1 MKLKMKNITALVL
14 AAVIALGLTACGSNS
29 GSSGTAPAESA
40 KEPDAAPTPEYTY
53 KADFKSLDND
63 DGRAEFAPL
72 SMTSDGMYIAVQEK
86 VGENIPDG
94 VTPEYEGQ
102 YDITELR
109 LCFMSMDGKI
119 TKLENYLPLKSDID
133 GTGKRD
139 YVSNSYPQYTAI
151 DSDGNLVVLE
161 QVITSWSEAPEDIK
175 SDDPDYFNYSC
186 GGTDSYIRVLDSTG
200 SDLSCSKID
209 LNSDAYINNICID
222 ASGNI
227 VIGMDNSV
235 SVYRPDGE
243 KLYDAATNNN
253 YLYSITTLRDGRI
266 AGLIYENGTVVR
278 ILDNTAKAFSDEFW
292 TINDSAYEL
301 VSGGG
306 DYDFYFTAGSSFYG
320 YSLEDSESTAL
331 FNWVDCDVV
340 SDYMHGITVGADGV
354 VRGFETLYN
363 NNSKIESISFVTVS
377 KVPYDS
383 VPQKEHLTL
392 ATVNYA
398 SGMCDAIVKFN
409 RSNDKYHIDIKD
421 YYEMTGSS
429 DYSAA
434 LTKLTTE
441 LMAGN
446 LPDLIDL
453 SSNVP
458 YAQLAAKGLL
468 EDLYPY
474 IDADP
479 ELSRDDFFPN
489 ILSAYEVDGKLC
501 AAVSGFGIVTVEGA
515 SSVVGDTPGWTYDD
529 YYAALASMPEGCQGF
544 DYNFTKETMLQ
555 IGLAI
560 DMDTYMSWSTGKCNF
575 DSDEFK
581 QLLEFANQFPSDS
594 DMENYEPSDEDSSF
608 YRISQGLQ
616 MLQQVSVFNFSE
628 YSNDNIFGSDVTY
641 IGFPN
646 STGEPGDVISG
657 IDGLGMT
664 TACRNKDA
672 AWQLLRTYLTEDYQK
687 NSYYLPT
694 NKNAFNTLLKNAMKI
709 EYETDANGNILLDEN
724 GEKKRLIVGV
734 MYDGTNYTNMYS
746 GISEER
752 AQTIQEL
759 VSSASKLLNYDK
771 SILDIVT
778 EQAQAYFAG
787 QKSVDEVAKL
797 VQSKASI
804 YVNEQR

>member
-1 MKLKMKNITALVL
+1 
-14 AAVIALGLTACGSNS
+14 
-29 GSSGTAPAESA
+29 
-40 KEPDAAPTPEYTY
+40 
-53 KADFKSLDND
+53 
-63 DGRAEFAPL
+63 
-72 SMTSDGMYIAVQEK
+72 
-86 VGENIPDG
+86 
-94 VTPEYEGQ
+94 
-102 YDITELR
+102 
-109 LCFMSMDGKI
+109 
-119 TKLENYLPLKSDID
+119 
-133 GTGKRD
+133 
-139 YVSNSYPQYTAI
+139 
-151 DSDGNLVVLE
+151 
-161 QVITSWSEAPEDIK
+161 
-175 SDDPDYFNYSC
+175 
-186 GGTDSYIRVLDSTG
+186 
-200 SDLSCSKID
+200 
-209 LNSDAYINNICID
+209 
-222 ASGNI
+222 
-227 VIGMDNSV
+227 MDNSV

-278 ILDNTAKAFSDEFW
+278 ILDNTAKAFSDESW

-392 ATVNYA
+392 ATVNYD

-734 MYDGTNYTNMYS
+734 MYDGTNYINMYS